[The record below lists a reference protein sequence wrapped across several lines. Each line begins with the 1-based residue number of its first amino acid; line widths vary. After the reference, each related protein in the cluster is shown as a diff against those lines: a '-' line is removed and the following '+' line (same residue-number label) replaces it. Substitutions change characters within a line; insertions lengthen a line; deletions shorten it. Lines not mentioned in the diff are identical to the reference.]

1 MQLIFLKIYENP
13 LHKRQKGTSFL
24 ISLHPSLYS
33 MSPASNDTLVGELRN
48 KQNLIIVVNTFNS
61 IENAIEY
68 FHTIEPEEV
77 KISNYTINPLKISTF
92 QPIKQNP
99 ILFFLQI

>member
-1 MQLIFLKIYENP
+1 
-13 LHKRQKGTSFL
+13 
-24 ISLHPSLYS
+24 
-33 MSPASNDTLVGELRN
+33 MSPASNDTLAGELRN
-48 KQNLIIVVNTFNS
+48 KQNLIIVVNTFNN

-68 FHTIEPEEV
+68 FTQ
-77 KISNYTINPLKISTF
+77 KSQISNYTINPLKISTF